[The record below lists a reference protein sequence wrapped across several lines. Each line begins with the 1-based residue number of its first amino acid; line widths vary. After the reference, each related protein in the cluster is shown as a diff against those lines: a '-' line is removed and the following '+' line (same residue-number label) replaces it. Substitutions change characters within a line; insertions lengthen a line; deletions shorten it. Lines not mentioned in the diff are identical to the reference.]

1 MSKTRREPEVI
12 DNSPLVDVKIDE
24 VEYKLTPKRLRDLA
38 GDMLLEELLRVG
50 NLLGEAESRLVLVDA
65 EYRSFRGVAV
75 KAELDKDPKLS
86 EWKIKAR
93 IEASAEFQKFKIGIA
108 KATREVHVL
117 RETLATLRLR

>member
-1 MSKTRREPEVI
+1 MSKAKRETDV
-12 DNSPLVDVKIDE
+12 PLVDVKIGE
-24 VEYKLTPKRLRDLA
+24 IKYKLTADRLRDLS
-38 GDMLLEELLRVG
+38 GDMLLEELLEVG

-65 EYRSFRGVAV
+65 EYRTFRAAAV

-93 IEASAEFQKFKIGIA
+93 IESSAEFQKFKQGIA